1 VAAYDRAVTT
11 ELPDGWLEELADFL
25 AIPSVSADPA
35 HAADVTRAAE
45 WVADKVR
52 AVGGKAE
59 LREDGRL
66 VVGEIAGPPDAPTV
80 LVYGHYDVQPPAPL
94 DLWESDPFGA
104 EIRGEWLYARGVADD
119 KGQLWMQLKAIE
131 ELLSEGAPP
140 VTFRVVCDGEEETGG
155 SAIIRFLEQD
165 DEPVDACVVL
175 DGWMKTRN
183 TPEFVVASRGLV
195 AFDVEVQTGERDLH
209 SGHYGGT
216 ALNAIHALAQALTA
230 LFPRAGR
237 LPEPLRA
244 GVTEPSEDEVA
255 GWRELPPGSEEL
267 ARVGAPAL
275 DERAAE
281 EFYRR
286 VFVEPSLDITG
297 ILGGKPGL
305 RNTTLVSRAAAG
317 ITIRVAPGQDPAVLA
332 TAADQLLRD
341 ALPFGAVLEISNL
354 DLTPPAVLPRD
365 TEVLALARD
374 AFEGVF
380 GRRPLIVR
388 VGGTLPITAALAAR
402 EIPTVLAGLAL
413 PDSHTHSPN
422 ERMLLE
428 TFPLGVAAARETYRA
443 IGERAGASR

>member
-1 VAAYDRAVTT
+1 
-11 ELPDGWLEELADFL
+11 
-25 AIPSVSADPA
+25 VSADPA
-35 HAADVTRAAE
+35 HAADVERAAT
-45 WVADKVR
+45 WVAEKVR
-52 AVGGKAE
+52 SLGGAAE

-66 VVGEIAGPPDAPTV
+66 VVAEIAGPPGAPTV

-94 DLWESDPFGA
+94 DLWESDPFIA
-104 EIRGEWLYARGVADD
+104 EPRGEWLYARGVADD

-131 ELLSEGAPP
+131 ELVAAGALP
-140 VTFRVVCDGEEETGG
+140 VGFRVVCDGEEETGG
-155 SAIIRFLEQD
+155 DAIVRFLERD
-165 DEPVDACVVL
+165 DGPFDACVVL

-183 TPEFVVASRGLV
+183 TPEFVVATRGLV
-195 AFDVEVQTGERDLH
+195 ALDIEVRTGDRDLH

-216 ALNAIHALAQALTA
+216 ALNAIHALSQVLTA
-230 LFPRAGR
+230 LFPRDGR

-244 GVTEPSEDEVA
+244 GVTPPSEDEA
-255 GWRELPPGSEEL
+255 ADWLALPPGSEEL
-267 ARVGAPAL
+267 ARVGAVPL
-275 DERAAE
+275 DDAAAE
-281 EFYRR
+281 GFYER
-286 VFVEPSLDITG
+286 VFVEPSLDVTG

-332 TAADQLLRD
+332 DAAETLLRD
-341 ALPFGAVLEISNL
+341 ALPAGAALEVLAR

-365 TEVLALARD
+365 TGVLTLAQD

-388 VGGTLPITAALAAR
+388 VGGTLPITAALASR
-402 EIPTVLAGLAL
+402 RIPTVLAGLAL

-422 ERMLLE
+422 ERMLLD

-443 IGERAGASR
+443 LATLSA

>member
-1 VAAYDRAVTT
+1 MDESLPPGWFD
-11 ELPDGWLEELADFL
+11 ELRELL
-25 AIPSVSADPA
+25 AIPSVSAEPA
-35 HAADVTRAAE
+35 HAQDVARAGE
-45 WVADKVR
+45 WVAERVR
-52 AVGGKAE
+52 TLGGVAE

-66 VVGEIAGPPDAPTV
+66 VVGEIAGPPAAPTV

-94 DLWESDPFGA
+94 ELWESDPFSA
-104 EIRGEWLYARGVADD
+104 EVRGEWLYARGVADD

-131 ELLSEGAPP
+131 ELLAEGAPP

-155 SAIIRFLEQD
+155 DAIIRFLESD
-165 DEPVDACVVL
+165 DGPVDACVVL

-183 TPEFVVASRGLV
+183 TPEFVVATRGLV
-195 AFDVEVQTGERDLH
+195 ALDVEVRTGERDLH

-216 ALNAIHALAQALTA
+216 ALNAIHALAQALAA
-230 LFPRAGR
+230 LFPRDGR

-244 GVTEPSEDEVA
+244 GVTQPSDDEVA
-255 GWRELPPGSEEL
+255 GWRELPPGADEL
-267 ARVGAPAL
+267 ARVGAPPL

-281 EFYRR
+281 DFYER
-286 VFVEPSLDITG
+286 VFVEPSLDVTG
-297 ILGGKPGL
+297 ILGGKPGV
-305 RNTTLVSRAAAG
+305 RNTTLVSRASAG
-317 ITIRVAPGQDPAVLA
+317 ITIRVAPGQDPEVLA
-332 TAADQLLRD
+332 TAAEELLRT
-341 ALPFGAVLEISNL
+341 ALPAGATLQIL
-354 DLTPPAVLPRD
+354 ARDLTPPAVLPRD
-365 TEVLALARD
+365 TEVLALAQD

-402 EIPTVLAGLAL
+402 RIPTVMAGLAL

-443 IGERAGASR
+443 IGARAGASR